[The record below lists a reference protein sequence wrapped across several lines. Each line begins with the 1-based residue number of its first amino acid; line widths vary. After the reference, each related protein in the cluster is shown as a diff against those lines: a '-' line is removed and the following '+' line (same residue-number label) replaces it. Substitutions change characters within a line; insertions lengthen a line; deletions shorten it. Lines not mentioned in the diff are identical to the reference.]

1 MLEEFIQG
9 EGYLPFPVHTHSDLF
24 LSLHHS
30 DNSHIPKAKR
40 QHSAITASPRP
51 TLLLAGLQASRRL
64 PPLARALTTDRLLA
78 SQLEPHFKT
87 SNSSRPR
94 GLTQG
99 ALTLA
104 VSTQKRF
111 GYHLAIEKQ
120 YRLSRS
126 GGHLYEGLVSVSTDP
141 LRLL

>member
-24 LSLHHS
+24 LFLHHS

-40 QHSAITASPRP
+40 QHSAITASPCP
-51 TLLLAGLQASRRL
+51 TLLLLARRL

-111 GYHLAIEKQ
+111 GYYLAIEKQ